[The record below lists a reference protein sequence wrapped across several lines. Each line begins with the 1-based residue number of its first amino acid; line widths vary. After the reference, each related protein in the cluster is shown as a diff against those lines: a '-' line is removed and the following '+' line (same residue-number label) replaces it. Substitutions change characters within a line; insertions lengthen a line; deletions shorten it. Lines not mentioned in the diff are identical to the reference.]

1 MTRLTDIIEIQISR
15 ETSAVA
21 QTNFNVPA
29 FISAHTNF
37 VERARVYS
45 SLLAVADDF
54 ATSDSAYIAA
64 QKFFG
69 QAIKPANIVIGR
81 RQIPGAT
88 VNVLTVAPAT
98 SYVLTVSGT
107 AITYVSQALDT
118 AILIA
123 AGLKAAYDVTPI
135 TGVTLVNNL
144 DGTLTFTAAVDT
156 DWSLKVSANLSKANA
171 PATESWSTSVNEVQ
185 ADNDTWYALVI
196 ESHNE
201 IDVLE
206 VAGLIEAKKKVFGTS
221 SGTTAI
227 KTTGTTDTFAKLKD
241 LGYQRTFGI
250 FSTDA
255 DSQFPEAAWIGFQLQ
270 EQPGSNTWAYKA
282 LTGVTVS
289 KLSDTEATNIKAKNG
304 NTYESVGGQ
313 SVTIGGKMFGGEFI
327 DIMVFV
333 DWLEARMTERLW
345 FRMANSKKIPYTA
358 AGATIIESEI
368 RAQLN
373 DGIRV
378 GGLAD
383 SPTPVVRVPDVLSVA
398 PNLRAQRIF
407 EGIEF
412 EARLA
417 GAIHFVK
424 IKGTVTV

>member
-37 VERARVYS
+37 AERARVYS

-54 ATSDSAYIAA
+54 ASTESAYIAA

-88 VNVLTVAPAT
+88 VNVVTVAAST
-98 SYVLTVSGT
+98 TYTLTVSGT
-107 AITYVSQALDT
+107 VITYVSLASPT
-118 AILIA
+118 AITIA
-123 AGLKAAYDVTPI
+123 TGLKTAYNVTPV
-135 TGVTLVNNL
+135 TGVTLTDNL
-144 DGTLTFTAAVDT
+144 DGTLTLASTV
-156 DWSLKVSANLSKANA
+156 DWSLKVSTNLSKANA
-171 PATESWSTSVNEVQ
+171 PAVESWSTSVSAVQ
-185 ADNDTWYALVI
+185 NANDTWYALAI
-196 ESHNE
+196 ESHNTL
-201 IDVLE
+201 DVLE
-206 VAGLIEAKKKVFGTS
+206 VAGVIEAKKKVFGTS
-221 SGTTAI
+221 SQASDV
-227 KTTGTTDTFAKLKD
+227 KTNVTTDLFSKLEA

-250 FSTDA
+250 YSATA
-255 DSQFPEAAWIGFQLQ
+255 DTEFPEAAWIGFQLQ
-270 EQPGSNTWAYKA
+270 EQPGSNTWAYKNLA
-282 LTGVTVS
+282 GVTVS
-289 KLSDTEATNIKAKNG
+289 KLSDTESTNIKAKSG
-304 NTYESVGGQ
+304 NTYESIGGQ
-313 SVTIGGKMFGGEFI
+313 SVTVGGKMFGGEFI
-327 DIMVFV
+327 DVMVFV

-383 SPTPVVRVPDVLSVA
+383 SPSPVVRVPDVLSVA

-424 IKGTVTV
+424 IRGTVTV

>member
-45 SLLAVADDF
+45 SLLAVGDDF
-54 ATSDSAYIAA
+54 ASTDTAYIAA

-69 QAIKPANIVIGR
+69 QAIKPANVVIGR

-88 VNVLTVAPAT
+88 VNVVTVAAAT
-98 SYVLTVSGT
+98 TYTLTVSGQV
-107 AITYVSQALDT
+107 ITYVSQALDT

-123 AGLKAAYDVTPI
+123 TGLKTAYDVTPV
-135 TGVTLVNNL
+135 TGVTVTDNL
-144 DGTLTFTAAVDT
+144 DGTLTIASTV
-156 DWSLKVSANLSKANA
+156 DWSLKVSLNLSKSNA
-171 PATESWSTSVNEVQ
+171 PAVESWSASVNAVQ
-185 ADNDTWYALVI
+185 NENDTWYALAI

-201 IDVLE
+201 LDVLE
-206 VAGLIEAKKKVFGTS
+206 VAGVIEAKKKIFGTS
-221 SGTTAI
+221 SGDTDI
-227 KTTGTTDTFAKLKD
+227 KTTGTTDVFSQLQA
-241 LGYQRTFGI
+241 LGYQRTFGMY
-250 FSTDA
+250 SALA
-255 DSQFPEAAWIGFQLQ
+255 DTQFPECAWIGFQLQ

-289 KLSDTEATNIKAKNG
+289 KLSDTESTNIKAKAG

-313 SVTIGGKMFGGEFI
+313 SVTVGGKMFGGEFI

-383 SPTPVVRVPDVLSVA
+383 SPSPVVRVPDVLSVA

-424 IKGTVTV
+424 IRGTVTV

>member
-45 SLLAVADDF
+45 SLLAVGDDF
-54 ATSDSAYIAA
+54 ASTDTAYIAA

-88 VNVLTVAPAT
+88 VNVVTVAAAT
-98 SYVLTVSGT
+98 TYTLTVSGVT
-107 AITYVSQALDT
+107 ITYVSQALDT

-123 AGLKAAYDVTPI
+123 TGLKTAYDVTPV
-135 TGVTLVNNL
+135 TGVTLVDNL
-144 DGTLTFTAAVDT
+144 DGTLTFASTV
-156 DWSLKVSANLSKANA
+156 DWSLKVSANLSKSNA
-171 PATESWSTSVNEVQ
+171 PAVESWSTSVNAVQ
-185 ADNDTWYALVI
+185 NENDTWYALTI

-201 IDVLE
+201 LDVIE
-206 VAGLIEAKKKVFGTS
+206 VAGVIEAKKKIFGTS
-221 SGTTAI
+221 SSDTDI
-227 KTTGTTDTFAKLKD
+227 KTTATDDLFSQLQD
-241 LGYQRTFGI
+241 LGYQRTFGMY
-250 FSTDA
+250 SKDA
-255 DSQFPEAAWIGFQLQ
+255 DTQFPECAWIGFQLQ

-282 LTGVTVS
+282 LSGVTVS
-289 KLSDTEATNIKAKNG
+289 KLSDTESTNIKAKNG

-313 SVTIGGKMFGGEFI
+313 SVTVGGKMFGGEFI

-383 SPTPVVRVPDVLSVA
+383 NPSPVVRVPDVLSVA

>member
-45 SLLAVADDF
+45 SLLAVGDDF
-54 ATSDSAYIAA
+54 ASTDSAYIAA

-69 QAIKPANIVIGR
+69 QAIKPANVVIGR

-88 VNVLTVAPAT
+88 VNVVTVAAAT
-98 SYVLTVSGT
+98 TYTLTVSGAT
-107 AITYVSQALDT
+107 ITYVSQALDT

-123 AGLKAAYDVTPI
+123 TGLKTAYNVTPV
-135 TGVTLVNNL
+135 TGVTVTDNL
-144 DGTLTFTAAVDT
+144 DGTLTFASTV
-156 DWSLKVSANLSKANA
+156 DWSLKVSTNLNKSNA
-171 PATESWSTSVNEVQ
+171 PAVESWSDSVNAVQ
-185 ADNDTWYALVI
+185 NENDTWYALAI

-201 IDVLE
+201 LDVLE
-206 VAGLIEAKKKVFGTS
+206 VAGVIEAKKKVYGTS
-221 SGTTAI
+221 SSASSI
-227 KTTGTTDTFAKLKD
+227 KTTGDTDLFSKLQD
-241 LGYQRTFGI
+241 LGYQRTFGLY
-250 FSTDA
+250 SATA
-255 DSQFPEAAWIGFQLQ
+255 DTEFPECAWIGFQLQ

-282 LTGVTVS
+282 LSGVTVS
-289 KLSDTEATNIKAKNG
+289 KLSDTEATNIKAKAG

-313 SVTIGGKMFGGEFI
+313 SVTVGGKMFGGEWI
-327 DIMVFV
+327 DVMVFV

-378 GGLAD
+378 GGLAE
-383 SPTPVVRVPDVLSVA
+383 SPSPVVRVPDVLSVA

-424 IKGTVTV
+424 IRGTVTV

>member
-45 SLLAVADDF
+45 SLLAVGDDF
-54 ATSDSAYIAA
+54 ASTDSAYIAA

-88 VNVLTVAPAT
+88 VNILTVAPAT
-98 SYVLTVSGT
+98 TYTLTVSDTVISYVSDGTPT
-107 AITYVSQALDT
+107 AIE
-118 AILIA
+118 IA
-123 AGLKAAYDVTPI
+123 AGLKTAYLVTPV
-135 TGVTLVNNL
+135 TGVTLTDNL
-144 DGTLTFTAAVDT
+144 DGTMTFASTV
-156 DWSLKVSANLSKANA
+156 DWSLKVSANMSKANA
-171 PATESWSTSVNEVQ
+171 PATETWADSVNAVQ
-185 ADNDTWYALVI
+185 NANDSWYALTI
-196 ESHNE
+196 ETHNTLN
-201 IDVLE
+201 VLE
-206 VAGLIEAKKKVFGTS
+206 VAGVIEAKKKIFGTS
-221 SGTTAI
+221 SQATNV
-227 KTTGTTDTFAKLKD
+227 KTSATDDLFSQLEA

-250 FSTDA
+250 YSATA
-255 DSQFPEAAWIGFQLQ
+255 DTEFPECAWIGFQLQ
-270 EQPGSNTWAYKA
+270 EQPGSNTWTYKNLA
-282 LTGVTVS
+282 GVTVS
-289 KLSDTEATNIKAKNG
+289 KLSDTEATNVKGKSG
-304 NTYESVGGQ
+304 NTYEFIGGQ
-313 SVTIGGKMFGGEFI
+313 NVTTGGKMFGGEFI
-327 DIMVFV
+327 DVMVFV

-383 SPTPVVRVPDVLSVA
+383 SPTPVVRVPDVLSVS

>member
-29 FISAHTNF
+29 FISAHTQF
-37 VERARVYS
+37 TERARVYS

-54 ATSDSAYIAA
+54 ASTDTAYIAA
-64 QKFFG
+64 SKFFG

-81 RQIPGAT
+81 RLVPGAT
-88 VNVLTVAPAT
+88 VNVLTVAVGVPYT
-98 SYVLTVSGT
+98 LTVSGVT
-107 AITYVSQALDT
+107 VTYVSVASDT
-118 AILIA
+118 AIKIA
-123 AGLKAAYDVTPI
+123 AGLKTAYDVTPV
-135 TGVTLVNNL
+135 TGVTLTNNL
-144 DGTLTFTAAVDT
+144 DGTLTFSVVGDV

-171 PATESWSTSVNEVQ
+171 PATETWTSSVNEVQ
-185 ADNDTWYALVI
+185 NENDTWYALAI

-201 IDVLE
+201 LNVLE
-206 VAGLIEAKKKVFGTS
+206 VAGVIEAKKKIFGTS
-221 SGTTAI
+221 SADVDI
-227 KTTGTTDTFAKLKD
+227 KTTATDDLFSQLQD
-241 LGYQRTFGI
+241 LGYQRTFAM
-250 FSTDA
+250 FSNDA
-255 DSQFPEAAWIGFQLQ
+255 DTQFPECAWIGFQLQ

-289 KLSDTEATNIKAKNG
+289 KLSDTESTNIKAKNG

-313 SVTIGGKMFGGEFI
+313 SVTVGGKMIGGEFI

-383 SPTPVVRVPDVLSVA
+383 SPSPVVRVPDVLSVA

>member
-37 VERARVYS
+37 TERARVYS

-54 ATSDSAYIAA
+54 APTDTAYIAA
-64 QKFFG
+64 SKLFG

-81 RQIPGAT
+81 RQIPSATINVATVLVGAT
-88 VNVLTVAPAT
+88 YTM
-98 SYVLTVSGT
+98 TVSGIAVTYVAITGAT
-107 AITYVSQALDT
+107 AIT
-118 AILIA
+118 IA
-123 AGLKAAYDVTPI
+123 TGLKASYDITPAP
-135 TGVTLVNNL
+135 GVTVVDNG
-144 DGTLTFTAAVDT
+144 DGTLTVTGDANT
-156 DWSLKVSANLSKANA
+156 DWSVRVSPNMNKANP
-171 PATESWSTSVNEVQ
+171 PATESWASTVAAVQ
-185 ADNDTWYALVI
+185 NANDTWYSLTI
-196 ESHNE
+196 ESHDPA
-201 IDVLE
+201 DVLT
-206 VAGLIEAKKKVFGTS
+206 VAAVIETKKKIFGTS
-221 SGTTAI
+221 SANVAVKGS
-227 KTTGTTDTFAKLKD
+227 GDTDIFSQLKA
-241 LGYQRTFGI
+241 LSYQRTFGLY
-250 FSTDA
+250 SATA
-255 DSQFPEAAWIGFQLQ
+255 DTQFPECAWVGYQLQ

-282 LTGVTVS
+282 LSGVTVS
-289 KLSDTEATNIKAKNG
+289 KLSDTEATNIKGKNG

-313 SVTIGGKMFGGEFI
+313 NVTVGGKMFGGEWI
-327 DIMVFV
+327 DVMVFV

-345 FRMANSKKIPYTA
+345 FRMANAKKIPYTA

-383 SPTPVVRVPDVLSVA
+383 SPSPVVRVPDVLSVA

-407 EGIEF
+407 EGITF

>member
-37 VERARVYS
+37 AERARVYS

-54 ATSDSAYIAA
+54 ATTDKAYIAA
-64 QKFFG
+64 QNLFG
-69 QAIKPANIVIGR
+69 QAIKPANIVLGR
-81 RQIPGAT
+81 RAIPGAT
-88 VNVLTVAPAT
+88 INVTTVTVGASYTLTVNGVASTYIA
-98 SYVLTVSGT
+98 VL
-107 AITYVSQALDT
+107 ADT

-123 AGLKAAYDVTPI
+123 TGLKAAYDVTP
-135 TGVTLVNNL
+135 TAGVTVTDNG
-144 DGTLTFTAAVDT
+144 DGTLSVEAGVGV
-156 DWSLKVSANLSKANA
+156 DWSLKVSTNLNKANQ
-171 PATESWSTSVNEVQ
+171 PATEAWPAAVSAVRNE
-185 ADNDTWYALVI
+185 NDTWYALTI
-196 ESHNE
+196 ESHE
-201 IDVLE
+201 AADILAT
-206 VAGLIEAKKKVFGTS
+206 AGAIEATKKIYGTS
-221 SGTTAI
+221 SQDAAV
-227 KTTGTTDTFAKLKD
+227 KATGTTDIFSQLEA
-241 LGYQRTFGI
+241 LGYQRTFGMY
-250 FSTDA
+250 SATA
-255 DSQFPEAAWIGFQLQ
+255 DTQYPECAWIGYQLQ

-282 LTGVTVS
+282 LAGVTVS
-289 KLSDTEATNIKAKNG
+289 KLSDTEATNIKGKSG

-313 SVTIGGKMFGGEFI
+313 SVTVGGKMFGGEWI
-327 DIMVFV
+327 DVMVFV

-378 GGLAD
+378 GGLSD
-383 SPTPVVRVPDVLSVA
+383 NPTPVVRVPDVLSVS

-407 EGIEF
+407 EGITF